1 MMGVLIKR
9 GHMNTDTCR
18 GKIIWRHIWRMPL
31 EDGGSEQCL
40 YKPTN
45 DKDMLEKPPED
56 VLERGKE
63 RVLYRF

>member
-1 MMGVLIKR
+1 MMHVLIKR
-9 GHMNTDTCR
+9 EHLNTDTCR
-18 GKIIWRHIWRMPL
+18 GKIIWRHIWRMSC

-40 YKPTN
+40 YKPRN

-63 RVLYRF
+63 RFTYRF